1 MEDVAENKNKLKSL
15 EDNLLL
21 RLASTQVSL
30 VEDETLIKDLRVA
43 KLTGKEVK
51 EKLRTAAD
59 TEMRINSAREEFR
72 PSSIFKFF
80 S

>member
-30 VEDETLIKDLRVA
+30 VEDETLIQDLRVA
-43 KLTGKEVK
+43 KVTGKEVK

-72 PSSIFKFF
+72 PS
-80 S
+80 